1 MSTTTKPFRFTHRLR
16 VRWAEVDMQKIVF
29 NAHYLMYLDTAISD
43 YWRALAM
50 PYAAAMEQLGGDL
63 FVKKATLE
71 YHGSARFDEHL
82 DVALRCDRIGTSS
95 ITFAGLIARGGAPLV
110 SAELIYVF
118 ADPMTQTS
126 RPVPAPLRQM
136 LNAFEAGEPMV
147 QCHVG
152 SWQQLEAQS
161 AAVRKPVFV
170 GEQGIA
176 ADLVWDLA
184 DLTAL
189 HVVATNGLKQVVGAA
204 RLSRHGP
211 GTARIGRMA
220 VIKALRGAGFG
231 QQLMALMEQS
241 AQARG
246 NHTIMLHAQRSAE
259 GFYARLGYQP
269 RGEAF
274 EEAGIAHI
282 EMVKRLAAPT
292 A

>member
-1 MSTTTKPFRFTHRLR
+1 
-16 VRWAEVDMQKIVF
+16 MQKIVF

-63 FVKKATLE
+63 FVKKASVE
-71 YHGSARFDEHL
+71 YHGSARFDEHI
-82 DVALRCDRIGTSS
+82 DVALCCERIGTSS
-95 ITFAGLIARGGAPLV
+95 IAFAGLISRSGAPLV

-118 ADPMTQTS
+118 ADPLTQTS
-126 RPVPAPLRQM
+126 RPVPAMFRQM
-136 LNAFEAGEPMV
+136 LQAFEAGETMV
-147 QCHVG
+147 QCQVG
-152 SWQQLEAQS
+152 SWQQLETQS
-161 AAVRKPVFV
+161 AAVRKSVFV
-170 GEQGIA
+170 QEQGIA
-176 ADLVWDLA
+176 VDLVWDLA

-189 HVVATNGLKQVVGAA
+189 HVVATNGLGQAVGAA
-204 RLSRHGP
+204 RLSRHRP

-231 QQLMALMEQS
+231 QQLMAVLEQS

-246 NHTIMLHAQRSAE
+246 DHEVMLHAQRTAE

-282 EMVKRLAAPT
+282 EMVKRLGAPT

>member
-1 MSTTTKPFRFTHRLR
+1 MSTTTNPFRFTHRLR

-71 YHGSARFDEHL
+71 YHGSARFDEHI

-95 ITFAGLIARGGAPLV
+95 ITFAGLIARGGTPLV